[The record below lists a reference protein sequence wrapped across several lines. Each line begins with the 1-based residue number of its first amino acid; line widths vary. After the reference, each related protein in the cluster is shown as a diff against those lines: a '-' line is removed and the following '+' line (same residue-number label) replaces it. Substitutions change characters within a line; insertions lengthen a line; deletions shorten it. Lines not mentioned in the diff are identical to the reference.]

1 MPLPLLARGW
11 LHGTF
16 DPREGPAAWARGLG
30 PGACSRC
37 RASLALGMTPQ
48 SPRTHGSAS
57 NCRGA
62 SATSAESGARV
73 FRSPPFAFWGPSA
86 PQFES
91 LTHLWAWGARPSR
104 MCPAPTESRPLHPSP
119 GAGALRVQFGLL
131 RGVLPRPPGQRL

>member
-1 MPLPLLARGW
+1 MPLLLLARGW

-73 FRSPPFAFWGPSA
+73 FRCTALCLLGPQRAPVREPHSPVGLGCSSLQDVPSA
-86 PQFES
+86 I
-91 LTHLWAWGARPSR
+91 
-104 MCPAPTESRPLHPSP
+104 
-119 GAGALRVQFGLL
+119 
-131 RGVLPRPPGQRL
+131 